1 MDTQTTTRRRRS
13 VTFTWLDAVHACIF
27 GVFLVLAHFSLG

>member
-13 VTFTWLDAVHACIF
+13 VTFTWLDTVHAGIF
-27 GVFLVLAHFSLG
+27 GVFLLLAHFSLG